1 MPEQPRTPLALAAL
15 ATIARPG
22 LDVVAT
28 QPPREPG
35 ADFDVVGIVD
45 AEERRWIVRSPR
57 HAAAGAA
64 MEGEVALLGE
74 LADAVDRGLLPFD
87 VPRPAGFAPLPEGG
101 RAMIYRELVGRP
113 LDPAALTPDAELL
126 RNLARAI
133 AALHELSG
141 AVVRTAGLPDYDAE
155 GYRQR
160 RLAEVDQAART
171 GHLPARLLR
180 RWEHALEDVSLW
192 RFATTPVHGDL
203 AGEHVVVDGDRVVG
217 LVDWSDA
224 CVADPADDLAWLLA
238 QTSPAAADAVM
249 EHYTNARGGGIDST
263 LDSIG
268 TDHSVGTVDAFNT
281 FDARATLAGELAVAR
296 WLMHG
301 VRIRSDEVIEDA
313 IDMLR
318 ELDESV
324 AGAPPIGRV
333 EPVVE
338 PAPPRFAPIVDGPDD
353 EQDVDEADIDE
364 PDEREDDLPPSFRP
378 RGEVPAT
385 DGSGHS
391 ARSDRR
397 RHLPSPVEDDAT
409 AELPLKD

>member
-45 AEERRWIVRSPR
+45 ADDRRWIVRSPR

-74 LADAVDRGLLPFD
+74 LADAVNRNLLPFD

-101 RAMIYRELVGRP
+101 RAMIYPELVGHP
-113 LDPAALTPDAELL
+113 LDPTALTADSPLL
-126 RNLARAI
+126 RSLAHAI

-141 AVVRTAGLPDYDAE
+141 SAVRTAGLPDYDAE

-160 RLAEVDQAART
+160 RLAEVDETART
-171 GHLPARLLR
+171 GHLPSRLLR

-203 AGEHVVVDGDRVVG
+203 AGEHVLVDGEQVVG
-217 LVDWSDA
+217 IVDWSDA

-249 EHYTNARGGGIDST
+249 DHYGQAREAA
-263 LDSIG
+263 
-268 TDHSVGTVDAFNT
+268 VDDA
-281 FDARATLAGELAVAR
+281 FDARATLASELAVAR

-318 ELDESV
+318 ELDEAV
-324 AGAPPIGRV
+324 ADAPPIGRV

-338 PAPPRFAPIVDGPDD
+338 SPPPTFAPSAG
-353 EQDVDEADIDE
+353 E
-364 PDEREDDLPPSFRP
+364 PDGENDGEADLPPSFQP
-378 RGEVPAT
+378 RGEGPDLDDVVTPPADPRGT
-385 DGSGHS
+385 V
-391 ARSDRR
+391 
-397 RHLPSPVEDDAT
+397 PSPDDDDAT
-409 AELPLKD
+409 TELPVKD

>member
-1 MPEQPRTPLALAAL
+1 MPEKPRTPLALAAL

-45 AEERRWIVRSPR
+45 ADDRRWIVRSPR

-101 RAMIYRELVGRP
+101 RAMVYPELVGRS
-113 LDPAALTPDAELL
+113 LDPERLTPGAPLL
-126 RNLARAI
+126 RSLARAI

-141 AVVRTAGLPDYDAE
+141 SVVRTAGLPDYDAE

-160 RLAEVDQAART
+160 RLAEVDETART
-171 GHLPARLLR
+171 GHLPTRLLR

-203 AGEHVVVDGDRVVG
+203 AGEHVVVDGEQVVG

-249 EHYTNARGGGIDST
+249 EHYANARGGS
-263 LDSIG
+263 LDSG
-268 TDHSVGTVDAFNT
+268 FET
-281 FDARATLAGELAVAR
+281 FDARATLASELAVAR

-301 VRIRSDEVIEDA
+301 VRIRSDAVIEDA

-318 ELDESV
+318 ELDEAV
-324 AGAPPIGRV
+324 ADAPQIGRV

-338 PAPPRFAPIVDGPDD
+338 ALPPVFEPDELKPDD
-353 EQDVDEADIDE
+353 DE
-364 PDEREDDLPPSFRP
+364 PDAEHDDDLPPSFQP
-378 RGEVPAT
+378 RGVDRQGEVEHS
-385 DGSGHS
+385 SGHRS
-391 ARSDRR
+391 A
-397 RHLPSPVEDDAT
+397 PIAAEDDAT
-409 AELPLKD
+409 TELPIKD

>member
-1 MPEQPRTPLALAAL
+1 VPEQPRTPLALAAL

-45 AEERRWIVRSPR
+45 AQERRWIVRSPR

-101 RAMIYRELVGRP
+101 RAMLYRELVGHP
-113 LDPAALTPDAELL
+113 LDPTSLTPDAPLL
-126 RNLARAI
+126 RSLAHSI

-160 RLAEVDQAART
+160 CLAEVDETART

-203 AGEHVVVDGDRVVG
+203 AGEHVVVDGDQVVG

-238 QTSPAAADAVM
+238 QTSPAAADAVI
-249 EHYTNARGGGIDST
+249 EHYKSARGGAVDS
-263 LDSIG
+263 DF
-268 TDHSVGTVDAFNT
+268 DA
-281 FDARATLAGELAVAR
+281 FDARAMLAGELAVAR

-318 ELDESV
+318 ELDEAT
-324 AGAPPIGRV
+324 AGAAPIGRV

-338 PAPPRFAPIVDGPDD
+338 QAPPSFLTN
-353 EQDVDEADIDE
+353 DEADE
-364 PDEREDDLPPSFRP
+364 LREGVEVRKADLPPSFEP
-378 RGEVPAT
+378 RGEGPEIDGGAT
-385 DGSGHS
+385 GSERRS
-391 ARSDRR
+391 A
-397 RHLPSPVEDDAT
+397 PSPDEDDAT
-409 AELPLKD
+409 AELPIKD

>member
-15 ATIARPG
+15 ATLARPG

-45 AEERRWIVRSPR
+45 ADSRRWIVRSPR

-101 RAMIYRELVGRP
+101 RAMLYPELLGHP
-113 LDPAALTPDAELL
+113 LEVAALTAHSPLL
-126 RNLARAI
+126 HSLARAI

-141 AVVRTAGLPDYDAE
+141 AVVRAAALPDYDAD
-155 GYRQR
+155 GYRLR
-160 RLAEVDQAART
+160 RLAEVDEAART

-203 AGEHVVVDGDRVVG
+203 AGEHVLVDGEAVVG
-217 LVDWSDA
+217 VVDWSDA

-238 QTSPAAADAVM
+238 QTSPEAADAVM
-249 EHYTNARGGGIDST
+249 ERYATAREG
-263 LDSIG
+263 
-268 TDHSVGTVDAFNT
+268 VVDDA

-318 ELDESV
+318 ELDEVV
-324 AGAPPIGRV
+324 ADAPAIGHV

-338 PAPPRFAPIVDGPDD
+338 ALPPIFEPEPDD
-353 EQDVDEADIDE
+353 
-364 PDEREDDLPPSFRP
+364 DD
-378 RGEVPAT
+378 
-385 DGSGHS
+385 D
-391 ARSDRR
+391 DD
-397 RHLPSPVEDDAT
+397 DDAT
-409 AELPLKD
+409 VELPIKD

>member
-15 ATIARPG
+15 ATIAKPG

-45 AEERRWIVRSPR
+45 SEDRRWIVRSPR

-101 RAMIYRELVGRP
+101 RAMIYPELVGRP
-113 LDPAALTPDAELL
+113 LDAAALRPDSPLL
-126 RNLARAI
+126 RNVARAI
-133 AALHELSG
+133 AALHGLSG
-141 AVVRTAGLPDYDAE
+141 AVVLTAGLPDYDADS
-155 GYRQR
+155 YRRR
-160 RLAEVDQAART
+160 RLAEVDEAART
-171 GHLPARLLR
+171 GHLPTRLLR

-203 AGEHVVVDGDRVVG
+203 AGEHILVDGRQVVG
-217 LVDWSDA
+217 FVDWSDA

-238 QTSPAAADAVM
+238 TTSPEAAVAAM
-249 EHYTNARGGGIDST
+249 QHYAEARDGA
-263 LDSIG
+263 LDE
-268 TDHSVGTVDAFNT
+268 AFSH
-281 FDARATLAGELAVAR
+281 RVTLAGELAVAR

-318 ELDESV
+318 ELDAAV
-324 AGAPPIGRV
+324 ADAPPIGRV
-333 EPVVE
+333 EPAPLPSAEDGDQESE
-338 PAPPRFAPIVDGPDD
+338 PLDGEQDDD
-353 EQDVDEADIDE
+353 EQGEEE
-364 PDEREDDLPPSFRP
+364 PDDAPPSFQPSSGERTRP
-378 RGEVPAT
+378 VITRGHAAHP
-385 DGSGHS
+385 
-391 ARSDRR
+391 
-397 RHLPSPVEDDAT
+397 DDNPT
-409 AELPLKD
+409 SELPIRD

>member
-15 ATIARPG
+15 ATLAKPG

-35 ADFDVVGIVD
+35 ADYDVVGIVD
-45 AEERRWIVRSPR
+45 AQDHRWIVRSPR

-101 RAMIYRELVGRP
+101 RAMIYPELLGSP
-113 LDPAALTPDAELL
+113 LDVTALTPRSPLL
-126 RNLARAI
+126 RSLARAI

-141 AVVRTAGLPDYDAE
+141 AVVRSADLPDYDAE

-160 RLAEVDQAART
+160 RLAEVDETART

-180 RWEHALEDVSLW
+180 RWERALEDVSLW

-203 AGEHVVVDGDRVVG
+203 AGEHVLVDGDAVVG
-217 LVDWSDA
+217 VVDWSDA

-238 QTSPAAADAVM
+238 QTSPTAADAVM
-249 EHYTNARGGGIDST
+249 DQYAHARDGAID
-263 LDSIG
+263 
-268 TDHSVGTVDAFNT
+268 DA

-301 VRIRSDEVIEDA
+301 VRIRSDDVIEDA

-318 ELDESV
+318 ELDEAV
-324 AGAPPIGRV
+324 ADAPAIGHV

-338 PAPPRFAPIVDGPDD
+338 ALP
-353 EQDVDEADIDE
+353 VDEPGDDPSVDE
-364 PDEREDDLPPSFRP
+364 TEDDLPPSFQP
-378 RGEVPAT
+378 RGEEPVIEPPAT
-385 DGSGHS
+385 HGPTD
-391 ARSDRR
+391 
-397 RHLPSPVEDDAT
+397 PDDAT
-409 AELPLKD
+409 AELPIKD